1 MLKKLG
7 LSMFLSFVLIGLAAC
22 GEDTAGGGNNN
33 GDDSNSD
40 SDLTIGLAVAD
51 LTLERWQ
58 NDRDIFVETAE
69 GLGAEVIVQSA
80 DGDEAEQTSQVEN
93 MLTQGVD
100 VLVIIAHN
108 SDSIGS
114 IAAEAK
120 AEGVPVIAY
129 DRMINNAE
137 IDAYISFDNERVG
150 EMQAEFL
157 VEQVPTGNY
166 FLMGG
171 APTDNN
177 AQMFRDGQMN
187 IIEPLVESGDI
198 EIVGDQWADGWS
210 ADAALEIMENALTA
224 ANNEIDAV
232 VASNDNTAGGAIQA
246 LTAENLEGDV
256 AISGQDADLAGVQRI
271 VEGTQSM
278 TVYKQIH
285 LIASQAA
292 ELAVNIARGESV
304 DFDEEINNGAID
316 VPSVLLD
323 PIAVNADNIIET
335 VIEDGFHSFEDVYS
349 NVPEDERPD
358 YDGE

>member
-1 MLKKLG
+1 MKKMVGVLLISMLV
-7 LSMFLSFVLIGLAAC
+7 FVLAAC
-22 GEDTAGGGNNN
+22 GQDAQEDSA
-33 GDDSNSD
+33 DDA
-40 SDLTIGLAVAD
+40 SDLTIGLSVAD

-58 NDRDIFVETAE
+58 HDRDIFVETAE
-69 GLGAEVIVQSA
+69 EHGAEVIVQSA
-80 DGDEAEQTSQVEN
+80 DGDEAVQTSQVEN

-108 SDSIGS
+108 SDSIG
-114 IAAEAK
+114 AVAQEAVD
-120 AEGVPVIAY
+120 EGVPVIAY

-150 EMQAEFL
+150 EMQAEYI
-157 VEQVPTGNY
+157 VDQVPEGRY
-166 FLMGG
+166 FMMGG

-187 IIEPLVESGDI
+187 IIEPLVDSGDI
-198 EIVGDQWADGWS
+198 EIVGDQWADDWS
-210 ADAALEIMENALTA
+210 ASAALEIMENALTA
-224 ANNEIDAV
+224 NNNEIDAV

-246 LTAENLEGDV
+246 LAAEGLDGEV

-271 VEGTQSM
+271 VEGTQTM

-285 LIASQAA
+285 LIASEAA
-292 ELAVNIARGESV
+292 ELAVSVGTGEDI
-304 DFDEEINNGAID
+304 DFDDEIENGVID

-323 PIAVNADNIIET
+323 PIAVDESNVIET